1 MEHKVKV
8 GGRTAGAGT
17 GGRGEPTGRC
27 NQAAWQLGLQATG
40 STVTGGQA
48 GGRER
53 EREQEEE
60 QEQEQL
66 QESQPNPTNSISP
79 STANL
84 ILATPTKSQVGRRQ
98 QEDNIDNRGM
108 SAEAEVAKPT
118 AVINRF
124 LNCKQR

>member
-1 MEHKVKV
+1 M
-8 GGRTAGAGT
+8 RTASK
-17 GGRGEPTGRC
+17 
-27 NQAAWQLGLQATG
+27 QAAGQLGLQARG
-40 STVTGGQA
+40 STVTGGQT

-53 EREQEEE
+53 EREQEQE

-118 AVINRF
+118 AVINVNMIRRRF
-124 LNCKQR
+124 LNFSSQL

>member
-27 NQAAWQLGLQATG
+27 NQAAWQLGLQARG
-40 STVTGGQA
+40 STVTSGQT

-53 EREQEEE
+53 EREREEE

-66 QESQPNPTNSISP
+66 QESQPNPTNSVSS